1 MKTITNL
8 SALSLVAL
16 LAACGGKQGQGAAG
30 APPEVGVITLAPQA
44 ISLSTVLPG
53 RTAAY
58 RIAEVRPQVEGIVKR
73 RLFTE
78 GSEVRAGQPLYEID
92 AAPYRAALLR
102 AEASLASAQA
112 QLTAAKLLA
121 ERYGPLQERGVVSKQ
136 DNDNAIAAN
145 GSAEAAVA
153 SAKAAV
159 ETARIDLGYTQVRA
173 PISGRIG
180 RSLVTEG
187 ALVKA
192 AQDAPIATIAQ
203 LDPIYVDVTQSSSE
217 LLRLRRDLD
226 AGRLQQDA
234 KQQAKVT
241 LLLEDGGTYPQTGTL
256 QFSEVTVDQSTGSVL
271 LRAVFPNKDRTLLPG
286 MFVRATLGVGSNNQ
300 ALLVPQ
306 AGVSRNARGEAT
318 VLVVDA
324 DSKVSERI
332 VEVDRAVGSHWVV
345 SSGLV
350 AGERVIVEGVQKVRP
365 GATVTA
371 MPLGTLSPAAGP
383 ATGTAPA
390 ANSAPAGSG
399 N

>member
-1 MKTITNL
+1 MKTLTNL
-8 SALSLVAL
+8 SALSIVAL
-16 LAACGGKQGQGAAG
+16 LAACGDKQGQGPA

-78 GSEVRAGQPLYEID
+78 GSEVRAGQALYEID
-92 AAPYRAALLR
+92 SAPYRAALLR
-102 AEASLASAQA
+102 AEASLASSQA
-112 QLTAAKLLA
+112 QLTAARLLA
-121 ERYGPLQERGVVSKQ
+121 ERYGPLQARGVVSKQ

-159 ETARIDLGYTQVRA
+159 ETARIDLSYTQVLA

-192 AQDAPIATIAQ
+192 AQDEPIATIAQ

-217 LLRLRRDLD
+217 LLRLRRDLES
-226 AGRLQQDA
+226 GRLQQDA

-241 LLLEDGGTYPQTGTL
+241 LLLEDGSTYAQPGSL

-271 LRAVFPNKDRTLLPG
+271 LRAVFPNKGRTLLPG
-286 MFVRATLGVGSNNQ
+286 MFVRATLGVGSNSQ
-300 ALLVPQ
+300 ALLLPQ

-332 VEVDRAVGSHWVV
+332 IEVDRAVGSDWVV

-365 GATVTA
+365 GSTVTA
-371 MPLGTLSPAAGP
+371 KPAGALSPV
-383 ATGTAPA
+383 
-390 ANSAPAGSG
+390 AGSG
-399 N
+399 K